1 MMRRWKFMEIRQGKL
16 KVFRHMSTRTLI
28 TAQEFAQMIT
38 PETEDYELVEGELI
52 ALPGATPMHARIRQN
67 VERLI
72 SNYFERNPHGAVF
85 GEVDCRITDDTVRR
99 PDASIFLGGRSQQL
113 DLNKI
118 PVPFAPDIAVE
129 VLSPSES
136 AIDEH
141 RRVRDYLGAGSREV
155 WILDRVNGELFV
167 HTADGIRLLLGNDV
181 LESPLLPGFS
191 APVLSLLAGL

>member
-1 MMRRWKFMEIRQGKL
+1 MG
-16 KVFRHMSTRTLI
+16 TRTLI
-28 TAQEFAQMIT
+28 TAEEFAQMNI

-52 ALPGATPMHARIRQN
+52 ALPSATPMHARVRQN
-67 VERLI
+67 VERFV

-85 GEVDCRITDDTVRR
+85 GEIDCRIADDTVRR
-99 PDASIFLGGRSQQL
+99 PDASIFLGGRSQQI

-136 AIDEH
+136 AIDMH
-141 RRVRDYLGAGSREV
+141 RKVRDYMGAGSREV
-155 WILDRVNGELFV
+155 WILDHVNGEIFV
-167 HTADGIRLLLGNDV
+167 HTAGGIRLLLGNDV

-191 APVLSLLAGL
+191 APVRSLLTGL